1 MKNKNSLNLVTGK
14 DFNIKAYLDTCVNLR
29 PSSLIM
35 DDLKWKYMVRSA
47 IRGKNILLLG
57 PTGCG
62 KTLAAQTVA
71 KAIGREDNFFYFNL
85 GATQDARSALIGN
98 THFDKK
104 TGTLFKESSFIKAIR
119 TPNAIILLDEISR
132 SHHDGVNILMTVL
145 DDLQRYLRLD
155 EKDDCEVV
163 KVAEGV
169 TFIASADKGYEA
181 FEFAK
186 ASEEIYHF
194 AWDDLCDWYLE
205 LVKESFAK
213 GGEQAD
219 KSRRVLGHV
228 LDQLLRLMHP
238 SMPFI
243 TETIWC
249 ELTGGE
255 SLVIANWPAVS
266 KAYKCVWVFV
276 FDGTQH
282 RRQIFHAAWVAFLF
296 NHLNAAALERN
307 FECCVVFQTKQV
319 VNINTG
325 DGFHAVGLE
334 HVYQS
339 GGHGLGLLQQ
349 QEEVGQL
356 HLDQFSAERCG
367 R

>member
-62 KTLAAQTVA
+62 KTLAVQTVA

-104 TGTLFKESSFIKAIR
+104 TGTLFK
-119 TPNAIILLDEISR
+119 DSR

-169 TFIASADKGYEA
+169 TFIATANVGNEYTATRVMDRALLSRFPVKIEVTPLDKDS
-181 FEFAK
+181 EFNLLKNRFDISTENQLDMLK
-186 ASEEIYHF
+186 AICEIAEHTRKQVKQDDSKLTNFIPTRSTVEIAELIVDGFNLLEIAESTIYPNFSDDGGVDSERTYIRQ
-194 AWDDLCDWYLE
+194 
-205 LVKESFAK
+205 LVQKYIKVESKEK
-213 GGEQAD
+213 
-219 KSRRVLGHV
+219 
-228 LDQLLRLMHP
+228 
-238 SMPFI
+238 
-243 TETIWC
+243 
-249 ELTGGE
+249 
-255 SLVIANWPAVS
+255 
-266 KAYKCVWVFV
+266 
-276 FDGTQH
+276 
-282 RRQIFHAAWVAFLF
+282 LF
-296 NHLNAAALERN
+296 NDPL
-307 FECCVVFQTKQV
+307 K
-319 VNINTG
+319 
-325 DGFHAVGLE
+325 
-334 HVYQS
+334 S
-339 GGHGLGLLQQ
+339 
-349 QEEVGQL
+349 
-356 HLDQFSAERCG
+356 DQPPF
-367 R
+367 